1 MAVNPR
7 RLNVTELDFD
17 DIKGNLKT
25 FLKGQ
30 TEFTDYDFEGSG
42 MNVLLDVLAYNT
54 HYLAFNANMLANE
67 MFLDSSSLRSSVV
80 SHAKTLGYV
89 PQSARAAT
97 ATVEVALNTT
107 NATATMSA
115 GTAFNTT
122 IEGESYTFINP
133 IEKTAANIGNSIV
146 FSNLVLYEGT
156 FVTSRYTVNTQD
168 VEQRFLINDNRVDT
182 RTLTVKVQN
191 SASDSTTTTY
201 TLATDI
207 AQITGTSHVYFLQ
220 EVEVGRFEVYFGDG
234 VLGRA
239 LSDDNIVILQYV
251 VSNKEDGN
259 GASVFTSAGAI
270 DSVSNVVVTT
280 IQSSIGG
287 SEAESIESIKLNAP
301 LDYASQG
308 RAVTTEDYK
317 TLVRQLFAQTQAVAV
332 FGGETGSFDTSIG
345 VTSTPEYGK
354 VFISVKST
362 TGQNLTETQKEILKR
377 NLQQY
382 TVASLTPV
390 IVDPETLYLILQSN
404 VKFNPNATTKGA
416 VTIESNVRSTITNY
430 NRDNLNTFNGLFR
443 HSKLTGL
450 IDDTDTSITGNT
462 LNISL
467 AKYFTPTLAESKSYK
482 VYFNNRLYNPHSG
495 HNASAGGIV
504 ASTGFGIV
512 GQNATEFFFDDDGT
526 GNIRVYSIVSGVRR
540 YLNST
545 AGTIDYTNGTISIN
559 PLSIN
564 SVSNVDGATS
574 TQIRITV
581 TPDSLDIVPK
591 RNQLLEIDLVN
602 TTVTASVDTV
612 AQGNDSGNTSFTTT
626 SGYTT
631 PSSYN

>member
-1 MAVNPR
+1 MAANPR

-42 MNVLLDVLAYNT
+42 MNILLDVLAYNT

-107 NATATMSA
+107 NTTATMDA
-115 GTAFNTT
+115 GTVFNTT
-122 IEGESYTFINP
+122 IEGDAYTFINP
-133 IEKTAANIGNSIV
+133 TTTTKSNIGNSVV

-156 FVTSRYTVNTQD
+156 FVTTRYTVDTQD
-168 VEQRFLINDNRVDT
+168 VEQRFLIPDNRADT

-207 AQITGTSHVYFLQ
+207 AQVTGTSNVYFLQ
-220 EVEVGRFEVYFGDG
+220 EVETGKFEVYFGDG
-234 VLGRA
+234 VLGSA

-259 GASVFTSAGAI
+259 GASIFTSAGAI
-270 DSVSNVVVTT
+270 DGVTNVSVTT
-280 IQSSIGG
+280 IQNSIGG

-317 TLVRQLFAQTQAVAV
+317 TLVRQLFAQTQAVSV

-345 VTSTPEYGK
+345 VTSTPEFGK

-362 TGQNLTETQKEILKR
+362 TGENLTETQKETLKS

-382 TVASLTPV
+382 TVASITPV
-390 IVDPETLYLILQSN
+390 IVDPETLFIILQSN
-404 VKFNPNATTKGA
+404 VKFNPNATTKGQA
-416 VTIESNVRSTITNY
+416 TIESNVRSTITNY
-430 NRDNLNTFNGLFR
+430 NADNLNTFNGLFR

-450 IDDTDTSITGNT
+450 IDDTDTSITGNS
-462 LNISL
+462 LNVTL
-467 AKYFTPTLAESKSYK
+467 AKYFTPTLAESKSYN
-482 VYFNNRLYNPHSG
+482 VYYNNGLLHPHAG
-495 HNASAGGIV
+495 HNGANGGIV
-504 ASTGFGIV
+504 SSTGFGIV
-512 GQNATEFFFDDDGT
+512 GQGTTEFFFDDDGN
-526 GNIRVYSIVSGVRR
+526 GNVRVFYLVSGIRT
-540 YLNST
+540 YLDSE
-545 AGTIDYTNGTISIN
+545 AGTVDYTSGIISIN
-559 PLSIN
+559 PIAIN
-564 SVSNVDGATS
+564 SVSTVDGSTS

-612 AQGNDSGNTSFTTT
+612 AQGNDSGNTLFTTT
-626 SGYTT
+626 SSVTT
-631 PSSYN
+631 PSSFN

>member
-1 MAVNPR
+1 MAANPR

-17 DIKGNLKT
+17 DIKDNLKV

-42 MNVLLDVLAYNT
+42 MNILLDVLAYNT

-107 NATATMSA
+107 NATATMDA
-115 GTAFNTT
+115 GTVFNTT
-122 IEGESYTFINP
+122 IEGDAYTFINP
-133 IEKTAANIGNSIV
+133 TTTTKSNIGNSVV

-156 FVTSRYTVNTQD
+156 FVTTRYTVNTQD
-168 VEQRFLINDNRVDT
+168 VEQRFLIPDNRVDT

-191 SASDSTTTTY
+191 STSDSTTTTY

-220 EVEVGRFEVYFGDG
+220 EVETGKFEVYFGDG
-234 VLGRA
+234 VLGSA
-239 LSDDNIVILQYV
+239 LSDDNIVVLQYV

-259 GASVFTSAGAI
+259 GASIFTSAGAI
-270 DSVSNVVVTT
+270 DGVTNVSVTT

-308 RAVTTEDYK
+308 RAVTSEDYK
-317 TLVRQLFAQTQAVAV
+317 TLVRQLFANTQAVSV
-332 FGGETGSFDTSIG
+332 FGGESGSFDTSVG

-362 TGQNLTETQKEILKR
+362 TGENLTETQKENLKT

-382 TVASLTPV
+382 TVASITPV
-390 IVDPETLYLILQSN
+390 IVDPETLFLILQSN
-404 VKFNPNATTKGA
+404 VKYNPSATTKGQA
-416 VTIESNVRSTITNY
+416 TIESNVRSTITSY
-430 NRDNLNTFNGLFR
+430 NTDNLNTFNGLFR
-443 HSKLTGL
+443 HSKLVGL
-450 IDDTDTSITGNT
+450 IDDTDNSITGNT
-462 LNISL
+462 LSITLSKL
-467 AKYFTPTLAESKSYK
+467 FTPTLAESKSYK
-482 VYFNNRLYNPHSG
+482 VYFNNKLYSPHAG
-495 HNASAGGIV
+495 HNSAGGGIL
-504 ASTGFGIV
+504 ASTGFGIT
-512 GQNATEFFFDDDGT
+512 GQGTTEFFFDDDGN
-526 GNIRVYSIVSGVRR
+526 GNVRVYYLVAGVRT
-540 YLNST
+540 YLDST
-545 AGTIDYTNGTISIN
+545 AGTIDYSNGVISID

-574 TQIRITV
+574 TQIRITA

-602 TTVTASVDTV
+602 TTVTASTDTV

-626 SGYTT
+626 SGYTA

>member
-1 MAVNPR
+1 MAANPR

-42 MNVLLDVLAYNT
+42 MNILLDVLAYNT

-107 NATATMSA
+107 NATATMDA
-115 GTAFNTT
+115 GTVFNTT
-122 IEGESYTFINP
+122 IEGDAYTFINP

-146 FSNLVLYEGT
+146 FPNLVLYEGT

-168 VEQRFLINDNRVDT
+168 IEQRFLINDNRVDT

-191 SASDSTTTTY
+191 SVSDSTTTTY

-207 AQITGTSHVYFLQ
+207 SQITDTSHVYFLQ
-220 EVEVGRFEVYFGDG
+220 EVEVGKFEVYFGDG
-234 VLGRA
+234 VLGSA

-270 DSVSNVVVTT
+270 DTVSSVIVTT
-280 IQSSIGG
+280 IDSSSGG

-345 VTSTPEYGK
+345 VTSTPEFGK
-354 VFISVKST
+354 V
-362 TGQNLTETQKEILKR
+362 
-377 NLQQY
+377 
-382 TVASLTPV
+382 
-390 IVDPETLYLILQSN
+390 
-404 VKFNPNATTKGA
+404 
-416 VTIESNVRSTITNY
+416 
-430 NRDNLNTFNGLFR
+430 
-443 HSKLTGL
+443 KL
-450 IDDTDTSITGNT
+450 
-462 LNISL
+462 
-467 AKYFTPTLAESKSYK
+467 A
-482 VYFNNRLYNPHSG
+482 
-495 HNASAGGIV
+495 AG
-504 ASTGFGIV
+504 
-512 GQNATEFFFDDDGT
+512 
-526 GNIRVYSIVSGVRR
+526 
-540 YLNST
+540 
-545 AGTIDYTNGTISIN
+545 
-559 PLSIN
+559 
-564 SVSNVDGATS
+564 
-574 TQIRITV
+574 
-581 TPDSLDIVPK
+581 
-591 RNQLLEIDLVN
+591 
-602 TTVTASVDTV
+602 
-612 AQGNDSGNTSFTTT
+612 
-626 SGYTT
+626 
-631 PSSYN
+631 

>member
-1 MAVNPR
+1 MAANPR

-17 DIKGNLKT
+17 DIKDNLKV

-42 MNVLLDVLAYNT
+42 MNILLDVLAYNT

-115 GTAFNTT
+115 GTVFNTT
-122 IEGESYTFINP
+122 IDGDAYTFINP
-133 IEKTAANIGNSIV
+133 IQKTAPNIGNSIV

-156 FVTSRYTVNTQD
+156 FVTSRFTVDTQD
-168 VEQRFLINDNRVDT
+168 VEQRFLINDNRADT

-207 AQITGTSHVYFLQ
+207 AQVTGSSNVYFLQ
-220 EVEVGRFEVYFGDG
+220 EVEIGKFEVYFGDG
-234 VLGRA
+234 VLGSA

-270 DSVSNVVVTT
+270 DGVTNVSVTT

-317 TLVRQLFAQTQAVAV
+317 TLVRQLYSNTQAVSV
-332 FGGETGSFDTSIG
+332 FGGESGSFDTSLG

-354 VFISVKST
+354 VFISIKST
-362 TGQNLTETQKEILKR
+362 TGENLTETQKENLKSQ
-377 NLQQY
+377 LQEF
-382 TVASLTPV
+382 TVASITPV
-390 IVDPETLYLILQSN
+390 IVDPETLFIILQSTIT
-404 VKFNPNATTKGA
+404 FDSNATTKGA
-416 VTIESNVRSTITNY
+416 ATIESNVRSTITNF
-430 NRDNLNTFNGLFR
+430 NNDNLKTFNGLFR
-443 HSKLTGL
+443 HSKLTTA
-450 IDDTDTSITGNT
+450 IDNTDSSITGNIT
-462 LNISL
+462 NVTL
-467 AKYFTPTLAESKSYK
+467 AKNFTPTLGTSKSYT
-482 VYFNNRLYNPHSG
+482 VYFNNKFFHPHEG
-495 HNASAGGIV
+495 HNGANGGIL
-504 ASTGFGIV
+504 ASTGFGV
-512 GQNATEFFFDDDGT
+512 TGQGTTEFFFDDDGS
-526 GNIRVYSIVSGVRR
+526 GNVRIFQLVSGVRT
-540 YLNST
+540 YLDTT
-545 AGTIDYTNGTISIN
+545 AGTINYNDGIVKIDSVSIS
-559 PLSIN
+559 

-581 TPDSLDIVPK
+581 TPDSFDIVPK

-602 TTVTASVDTV
+602 TTVNANVDTTAV
-612 AQGNDSGNTSFTTT
+612 GNDSGNTTFTTSSSYT
-626 SGYTT
+626 S
-631 PSSYN
+631 PSSFN

>member
-1 MAVNPR
+1 MAANPR

-42 MNVLLDVLAYNT
+42 MNILLDVLAYNT

-115 GTAFNTT
+115 GTVFNTT
-122 IEGESYTFINP
+122 VDGTAFTFINP
-133 IEKTAANIGNSIV
+133 TEITATNIGNSIV
-146 FSNLVLYEGT
+146 FSNLVIYEGT
-156 FVTSRYTVNTQD
+156 FVTSRFTVDTQD
-168 VEQRFLINDNRVDT
+168 VEQRFLINDNRADT

-207 AQITGTSHVYFLQ
+207 AQVTGSSNVYFLQ
-220 EVEVGRFEVYFGDG
+220 EVEIGKFEVYFGDG
-234 VLGRA
+234 VLGSA

-251 VSNKEDGN
+251 VSNKEEGN
-259 GASVFTSAGAI
+259 GASIFTSAGAI
-270 DSVSNVVVTT
+270 DGVTNVSVTT

-308 RAVTTEDYK
+308 RAVTSEDYK
-317 TLVRQLFAQTQAVAV
+317 TLVRQLYSNTQAVSV
-332 FGGETGSFDTSIG
+332 FGGETGSFDTSLG

-354 VFISVKST
+354 VFISIKST
-362 TGQNLTETQKEILKR
+362 TGENLTETQKENLKSQ
-377 NLQQY
+377 LQEF
-382 TVASLTPV
+382 TVASITPV
-390 IVDPETLYLILQSN
+390 IVDPETLFLILQSTIT
-404 VKFNPNATTKGA
+404 FDSNATTKGA
-416 VTIESNVRSTITNY
+416 ATIESNVRSTITNF
-430 NRDNLNTFNGLFR
+430 NDDNLKTFNGLFR
-443 HSKLTGL
+443 HSKLTTA
-450 IDDTDTSITGNT
+450 IDNTDPSITGNIT
-462 LNISL
+462 TVTL
-467 AKYFTPTLAESKSYK
+467 AKNFTPTLDTSKSYT
-482 VYFNNRLYNPHSG
+482 VYFNNKFFHPHEG
-495 HNASAGGIV
+495 HNGGNGGIL
-504 ASTGFGIV
+504 ASTGFSV
-512 GQNATEFFFDDDGT
+512 TGQGATEFFFDDDGS
-526 GNIRVYSIVSGVRR
+526 GNVRIFQLVSGVRT
-540 YLNST
+540 YLDTT
-545 AGTIDYTNGTISIN
+545 AGTINYDDGIVNIDTVSIS
-559 PLSIN
+559 

-581 TPDSLDIVPK
+581 TPDSFDIVPK

-602 TTVTASVDTV
+602 TTVNANVDTTAV
-612 AQGNDSGNTSFTTT
+612 GNDSGNTTFTT
-626 SGYTT
+626 SSSYTT
-631 PSSYN
+631 PSSFN